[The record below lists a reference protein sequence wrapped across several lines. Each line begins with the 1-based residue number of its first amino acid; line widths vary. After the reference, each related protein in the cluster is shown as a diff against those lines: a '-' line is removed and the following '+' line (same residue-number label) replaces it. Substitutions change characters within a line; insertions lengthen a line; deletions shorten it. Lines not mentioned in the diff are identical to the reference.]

1 MLGNTEIKSK
11 VAVLEQRSD
20 YQEHLIQKVD
30 AAIQVMKEA
39 VENVSKMLA
48 VHNERLDQHNKTET
62 LMIEMI
68 REVKENLESEDVD
81 LSDRIDAVDTK
92 IEELK
97 KFKWIAVGVGLAAG
111 FIVTTVVSLA
121 SGILTG
127 ENIQSRMDQQA
138 PANVR

>member
-1 MLGNTEIKSK
+1 MLGNQEVKSK

-39 VENVSKMLA
+39 VENVSKMLE
-48 VHNERLDQHNKTET
+48 VHNEKLDQHNKTET
-62 LMIEMI
+62 LMVEMI
-68 REVKENLESEDVD
+68 RGVKEDLEAEDVD
-81 LSDRIDAVDTK
+81 LGDRIDAVDNK
-92 IEELK
+92 VEELK

-111 FIVTTVVSLA
+111 FIVTTMVSLA

-127 ENIQSRMDQQA
+127 ESIQGRMNNT
-138 PANVR
+138 PANVK

>member
-1 MLGNTEIKSK
+1 MLGNSEVKSK

-30 AAIQVMKEA
+30 AAIQVMKDA

-48 VHNERLDQHNKTET
+48 VHNEKLEQHNKTET

-68 REVKENLESEDVD
+68 REVKENLEAEDVD

-92 IEELK
+92 IEDLK

-127 ENIQSRMDQQA
+127 ENIQGRIDQA

>member
-1 MLGNTEIKSK
+1 MLGNQEVKSK

-48 VHNERLDQHNKTET
+48 VHNEKLDQHNKTET
-62 LMIEMI
+62 LMVEMI
-68 REVKENLESEDVD
+68 RGVKEDLEAEDVD
-81 LSDRIDAVDTK
+81 LGDRIDAVDSK
-92 IEELK
+92 VEEIK

-111 FIVTTVVSLA
+111 FIVTTMVSLA

-127 ENIQSRMDQQA
+127 NNNQSRMNDT

>member
-1 MLGNTEIKSK
+1 MLGNQEVKSK

-48 VHNERLDQHNKTET
+48 VHNEKLDQHNKTET
-62 LMIEMI
+62 LMVEMI
-68 REVKENLESEDVD
+68 RGVKEDLEAEDVD
-81 LSDRIDAVDTK
+81 LGDRIDAVDNK
-92 IEELK
+92 VEELK

-111 FIVTTVVSLA
+111 FIVTTMVSLA

-127 ENIQSRMDQQA
+127 ESIQGRMNNT
-138 PANVR
+138 PANVK

>member
-1 MLGNTEIKSK
+1 MIGNQEVKSK

-20 YQEHLIQKVD
+20 YQEQLIQKVD

-48 VHNERLDQHNKTET
+48 VHNEKLDQHNKTET
-62 LMIEMI
+62 LMVEMI
-68 REVKENLESEDVD
+68 RGVKEDLESEDVD

-111 FIVTTVVSLA
+111 FIVTTMVSLA

-127 ENIQSRMDQQA
+127 ENIQSRMDNK

>member
-1 MLGNTEIKSK
+1 MLGNQEVKSK

-48 VHNERLDQHNKTET
+48 VHNEKLDQHNKTET
-62 LMIEMI
+62 LMVEMI
-68 REVKENLESEDVD
+68 REVKENLEAEDVD
-81 LSDRIDAVDTK
+81 LGDRIDAVDTK

-111 FIVTTVVSLA
+111 FIVTTMVSLA

-127 ENIQSRMDQQA
+127 ESIQSRMDNT